1 MPRTPSAAA
10 PKAPTQPKAAI
21 ATPVARTKRLRIDLA
36 LQGGGSHGAFTWGVL
51 DRLLEDQRFE
61 IAGVSGAS
69 AGAMNAVAL
78 AAGLMAG
85 GREGARTALRR
96 FWHRVADASPFS
108 QLQDSPLGALFG
120 PDNPWLKP
128 WVAPLQ
134 QFGQYL
140 GSQLSPYQLNPLN
153 LNPLRDILADTID
166 FEAVRACDR
175 TQLFIAATQVATGE
189 LRIFRQEEITADMV
203 LASACLPMLFQA
215 VEIDGE
221 AYWDGGYAGNPV
233 LMPLIGETDADDL
246 LLVQINPRERSERP
260 TQAADILE
268 RINEITFNASLLKEL
283 RSIALLPLI
292 AETDADDLLLV
303 QINPSRRDTLPT
315 TAEGIMDRAGEVTF
329 NASLLKELRTIGL
342 IKEVLADA
350 GRPDCAYRRPLFRR
364 IDDMRLHRLDA
375 GAELAPF
382 TASSKTQTNRAF
394 LQQLHDIGHQA
405 ADAWLAEHGQHLG
418 HRATFI
424 LPTDLTA

>member
-203 LASACLPMLFQA
+203 LASACLPLLFQA

-221 AYWDGGYAGNPV
+221 AYWDGGYAGNP
-233 LMPLIGETDADDL
+233 
-246 LLVQINPRERSERP
+246 
-260 TQAADILE
+260 
-268 RINEITFNASLLKEL
+268 
-283 RSIALLPLI
+283 ALLPLI

>member
-221 AYWDGGYAGNPV
+221 AYWDGGYAGNP
-233 LMPLIGETDADDL
+233 
-246 LLVQINPRERSERP
+246 
-260 TQAADILE
+260 
-268 RINEITFNASLLKEL
+268 
-283 RSIALLPLI
+283 ALLPLI

-424 LPTDLTA
+424 LPTELTA

>member
-134 QFGQYL
+134 QFGEFL

-189 LRIFRQEEITADMV
+189 LRIFRQQEITADMV
-203 LASACLPMLFQA
+203 LASACLPLLFQA
-215 VEIDGE
+215 VEIDGA
-221 AYWDGGYAGNPV
+221 AYWDGGYAGNP
-233 LMPLIGETDADDL
+233 
-246 LLVQINPRERSERP
+246 
-260 TQAADILE
+260 
-268 RINEITFNASLLKEL
+268 
-283 RSIALLPLI
+283 ALLPLI

-303 QINPSRRDTLPT
+303 QINPSRRNTLPT
-315 TAEGIMDRAGEVTF
+315 SAEDIMDRTREVTF

-375 GAELAPF
+375 GAELAQF
-382 TASSKTQTNRAF
+382 SASSKTRTHRAF

-405 ADAWLAEHGQHLG
+405 ADSWLTEHGRHIG
-418 HRATFI
+418 KRATYT
-424 LPTDLTA
+424 LPTELTA